1 MTELEKN
8 IEASTSTAGSTTAT
22 GTGTAEIPTEA
33 RDANYDFYR
42 LNRGL
47 EYTPEEEKR
56 TLRKIDL
63 QLIPLLFVIYM
74 IQVSVSDLLPVLSL
88 LVSSTSN

>member
-1 MTELEKN
+1 MAELEKKA
-8 IEASTSTAGSTTAT
+8 EAATTSPPISSIAS
-22 GTGTAEIPTEA
+22 ED
-33 RDANYDFYR
+33 RDENYAFYR
-42 LNRGL
+42 QNRGL

-74 IQVSVSDLLPVLSL
+74 IQVSSVPYDA
-88 LVSSTSN
+88 LVQYTSARLGWMY